1 MKLAFGLDFT
11 DLNKIQGLRKL
22 DQIFLELLRDEN
34 YLLYQKLLSL
44 RINPNQVDAKYYS
57 DFLLKIS
64 PIFDDFLAKLFN
76 IEQEIAEL
84 RLTHQE
90 FDIIY
95 ECKRKFVQRFAIK
108 KYPSEKL
115 LGINFVDLVKY
126 LENILGINFTEQEL
140 ARQILLWQLNDEKYA
155 TQLDIVAKYSAYM
168 VYNNLGEMLFSL
180 PQKIDQ
186 ENLINSHKIA
196 TYKDQARV
204 GFDYYDPAFNLDNAL
219 NAANYC
225 IYCHK
230 QQKDSCS
237 KGLSSSESS
246 LKRGCP
252 LKQKISE
259 MNYVKA
265 KGFNLAALAIIII
278 DNPMVAATGHRIC
291 NDCSNSCI
299 YQKQDP
305 VDIPLIESNIL
316 QTTLLLPYGLEIY
329 LLLTNWNPLNIF
341 TPLPKPANNYKILVA
356 GIGPSGFSLCYYLLR
371 DGHNVVAI
379 DGLKIIHLAFDIN
392 KPIKYWSDYRQNLSE
407 RIPMGFGGV
416 AEYGIT
422 ARWDKNNL
430 TILQLILQRNE
441 RFKLFGGIRIDSNL
455 TIEQALNLGFDHI
468 ALCIGA
474 GRPKVTIINNFLAKG
489 VRTASDFLMSLQSTG
504 AFLEKSN
511 SNFLIR
517 MPIIIIG
524 GGLTSLDVA
533 TESVIY
539 YKLQVE
545 KFLHKYQLEVMK
557 NGKNSV
563 QQDWTDEERI
573 IAEEFIAHA
582 ELFRQAVDKKSIQRI
597 LTELGGATIYYRGK
611 LLDSPA
617 YKLNPDELLR
627 ALASC
632 VVFVENMIPL
642 AIDIDKYGY
651 AESIEFDNLGVKKK
665 LKARTIIIAIGTENQ
680 SNFFNNS
687 YIHKNGNNN
696 YSDDKVTYFG
706 DCDPLY
712 AGSVVKAIASSKE
725 GYKFISKSLAS
736 NRPNFYGNY
745 SEFFVKLDYLLTSQ
759 IKEVNILAD
768 KIIELV
774 ISSPLAAKNFSPGQF
789 FRLQNY
795 SNDLAKIIEPL
806 AITGAYVDSDKGL
819 IYLII
824 LETGKSS
831 NLCRFFTKNEYVVLM
846 GPTGAPTEI
855 LQDRNIV
862 VVGGGLGNAVLFSI
876 AKAFKN
882 NNCKIIY
889 FAGYKNRQD
898 RFYQDQ
904 IEQSSDMVIWC
915 CEEGILAK
923 NRQSDISIKGNVID
937 GIKLLYSNELNI
949 AKNSHLVD
957 RIIAIGSASMMEA
970 VKDIKDEFFGKET
983 ELIVSINSPMQCMM
997 KGICGQCLQKVTDQR
1012 KYIFTCACQ
1021 DQNAEIIDF
1030 TGLKNR
1036 LEQNSLQEK
1045 L

>member
-1 MKLAFGLDFT
+1 MKLAFSLDFA

-22 DQIFLELLRDEN
+22 DQIFLEFLKDED
-34 YLLYQKLLSL
+34 YLLYQKFLSL
-44 RINPNQVDAKYYS
+44 RINHSQVEAWYYS
-57 DFLLKIS
+57 NFLLEIS

-76 IEQEIAEL
+76 LEQEIAEL
-84 RLTHQE
+84 RLAHQE

-108 KYPSEKL
+108 KYPSNKL
-115 LGINFVDLVKY
+115 SEINFAELARY
-126 LENILGINFTEQEL
+126 LEDILGNNFTEQEF
-140 ARQILLWQLNDEKYA
+140 ARQILEWQLDDEKYA
-155 TQLDIVAKYSAYM
+155 IHLDMAAKYSSYM
-168 VYNNLGEMLFSL
+168 VYNNLGGILFSL

-196 TYKDQARV
+196 KYKNQLRV
-204 GFDYYDPAFNLDNAL
+204 GFDYFDQDFNLDNAL
-219 NAANYC
+219 NSAHYC

-237 KGLSSSESS
+237 KGLFSSGSFS
-246 LKRGCP
+246 KPGCP

-259 MNYVKA
+259 MNYVKS

-316 QTTLLLPYGLEIY
+316 QTILLLPYGVEIY

-341 TPLPKPANNYKILVA
+341 SPLPQPASNYKILVA

-379 DGLKIIHLAFDIN
+379 DGLKIAPLAFDVN
-392 KPIKYWSDYRQNLSE
+392 KPIKYWSEYKQNLSE

-430 TILQLILQRNE
+430 TILRLILERNE
-441 RFKLFGGIRIDSNL
+441 RFKLFGGVRMDSNL

-474 GRPKVTIINNFLAKG
+474 GRPKVTMINNFLAKG
-489 VRTASDFLMSLQSTG
+489 VRTASDFLMNLQSMG

-511 SNFLIR
+511 SNLLIR
-517 MPIIIIG
+517 MPIIVIG
-524 GGLTSLDVA
+524 GGLTSLDAA
-533 TESVIY
+533 TESLIY

-545 KFLHKYQLEVMK
+545 KFLQKYQSEIIK
-557 NGKNSV
+557 NGKNFV
-563 QQDWTDEERI
+563 EKDWTDEEKFT
-573 IAEEFIAHA
+573 AEEFITHA
-582 ELFRQAVDKKSIQRI
+582 KLFRKATDKKSIQKI
-597 LTELGGATIYYRGK
+597 LTELGGVIICYRGK
-611 LLDSPA
+611 LHDSPS
-617 YKLNPDELLR
+617 YKLNPDELMR
-627 ALASC
+627 ALASG
-632 VVFVENMIPL
+632 VVFAENMEAL
-642 AIDIDKYGY
+642 AINIDQYGY
-651 AESIEFDNLGVKKK
+651 VESIEFDNLGVRKK
-665 LKARTIIIAIGTENQ
+665 LEARTIIIAIGTENQ
-680 SNFFNNS
+680 SDFLSNICLHDN
-687 YIHKNGNNN
+687 YLGN
-696 YSDDKVTYFG
+696 KVTYFG

-712 AGSVVKAIASSKE
+712 VGSVVKAIASSKE
-725 GYKFISKSLAS
+725 GYKIIGKRLVS
-736 NRPNFYGNY
+736 NPPNFSGNY
-745 SEFFVKLDYLLTSQ
+745 LEFFAKLDHLLTSR
-759 IKEVNILAD
+759 IKEVNILSD
-768 KIIELV
+768 KIVELV
-774 ISSPLAAKNFSPGQF
+774 IFSPLAAQNFSPGQF

-795 SNDLAKIIEPL
+795 SGDLTKIMEPL
-806 AITGAYVDSDKGL
+806 AITGAYVDRDKGL

-824 LETGKSS
+824 LEIGKSS
-831 NLCRFFTKNEYVVLM
+831 NLCRFLTKNEPVVLM

-855 LQDRNIV
+855 LKDRNIV
-862 VVGGGLGNAVLFSI
+862 VIGGGLGNAVLFSI

-915 CEEGILAK
+915 CQEGILAK
-923 NRQSDISIKGNVID
+923 NRLGDISIKGNVID
-937 GIKLLYSNELNI
+937 GIKLLYSNELNMD
-949 AKNSHLVD
+949 KNSNLVD

-970 VKDIKDEFFGKET
+970 VRDIKDEFFGKKT